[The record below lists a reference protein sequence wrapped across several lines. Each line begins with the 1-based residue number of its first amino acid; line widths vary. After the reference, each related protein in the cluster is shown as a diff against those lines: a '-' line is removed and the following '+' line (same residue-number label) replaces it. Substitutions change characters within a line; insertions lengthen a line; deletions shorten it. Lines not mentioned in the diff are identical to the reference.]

1 MRLFCLCRII
11 FGAAATAAAAAATAA
26 AIVTAAA
33 AAAVTAAVIRLY
45 WSTAQKQHR
54 NFLYVTSFV
63 SFVLKPN

>member
-26 AIVTAAA
+26 AIVTAAT
-33 AAAVTAAVIRLY
+33 AAVTAVIRLY